1 MVIVERFI
9 FWCQKVIGQNLS
21 WTMFN
26 FEQPDKLGLNFDLG
40 SSRLYVQQHR
50 PIIVIG
56 ALLRNKL
63 EWIALLNQRYA
74 VSIGMIKELKI

>member
-1 MVIVERFI
+1 
-9 FWCQKVIGQNLS
+9 
-21 WTMFN
+21 MFN

-56 ALLRNKL
+56 AGLLLSLAPFCGIN
-63 EWIALLNQRYA
+63 
-74 VSIGMIKELKI
+74 